1 MGELGELFIGSE
13 ALARGVLNRHQ
24 LRTRYRAVFP
34 GIYLPRQVQ
43 PSLHQRIVAA
53 WLWSHREGIVAGGS
67 AAALY
72 ATKWIDDDIPVELI
86 HANPR
91 APRGAVTRRDVLLDG
106 EFQMVAGLAMTTPE
120 RTAFDVGRRGNV
132 GSAVKGLDALAAATG
147 FKVSDVAELAKRHPG
162 VRGIRRLETVLDL
175 VDAGSQSPKES
186 WLRLLLIRAGLP
198 KPQTQIPVLSVD
210 GLPID
215 FLDMGWEEWMV
226 AAEYDGDQHRADRWQ
241 YVKDI
246 RRHEMLERMGWL
258 VVRVVAEDHPAD
270 IIRRVR
276 RAIEVRQS
284 TVR

>member
-1 MGELGELFIGSE
+1 MGELGEPFIGSE

-67 AAALY
+67 AAALH

-210 GLPID
+210 GLPIA